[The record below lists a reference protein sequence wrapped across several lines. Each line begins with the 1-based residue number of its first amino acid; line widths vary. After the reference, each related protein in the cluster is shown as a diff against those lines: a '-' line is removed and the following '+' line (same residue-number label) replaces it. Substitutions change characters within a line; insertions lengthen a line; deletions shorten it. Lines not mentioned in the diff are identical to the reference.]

1 MLLLQKKNEIKKKKN
16 LLIHIYNNKVLNQKL
31 KEKKTIIND
40 FSNTKKSIQK
50 KRFHNLNILETLKYI
65 VGVSFLKKNTIIYI
79 TSSCGQLKYQC
90 SAGFLKLNKK
100 QKIKI
105 PFVLIKLTKTL
116 LNKMPYLNRIPIA
129 LHLNNIP
136 KPLQFFFEAIFKTQ
150 FFIIQLSSFKS
161 FPHNGCRPK
170 KLKRKKKKLFFFE

>member
-1 MLLLQKKNEIKKKKN
+1 
-16 LLIHIYNNKVLNQKL
+16 
-31 KEKKTIIND
+31 
-40 FSNTKKSIQK
+40 
-50 KRFHNLNILETLKYI
+50 
-65 VGVSFLKKNTIIYI
+65 LKKNTIIYI